1 MVIRLFGVEMH
12 DVLIV
17 FILQGTNLPLDSEWR
32 CEDGFST
39 MPNRP
44 MADMVED

>member
-17 FILQGTNLPLDSEWR
+17 FILQG